1 MALTSTSIFFIDTD
15 KINPNPY
22 QPRREFDESAL
33 RDLSDSI
40 RQYGVLQPLV
50 ISRIEVE
57 REDGMGMETRYELIA
72 GERRL
77 RASRLAGIKQV
88 PAVIREGD
96 DNKMKLELAI
106 IENLQREDLN
116 AVDRARAFMRLI
128 DEFSLTHA
136 QVGQKMGKSR
146 EYVSNSLRILQ
157 MPQEILDALSMGK
170 ITEGHTRPLMMLV
183 SRPEEQET
191 LFKEIVYKKLSVRES
206 ERIAR
211 RIAVDR
217 VRKKEL
223 LPDANVMSIED
234 DLEEKLG
241 TRVRIERKADGGK
254 ITIDFFSDADL
265 DEILFL
271 LKSKELARNET
282 MLERFEREKNITP
295 PADLPGQIN
304 LQNQAPD
311 QVIDENKN
319 NSSKLLQ
326 NITNMIDQVVD
337 HNPYTTPNVTAN
349 TIQNQDMNTNIVD
362 TINTV
367 DVIED
372 LSVDLNQD
380 NIINPVLEVEK
391 DLLLNIDNQ
400 DNINTVNAINTVNL
414 PQLPQMQTNPV
425 QNNNINEDDLDI
437 YNISSFSL

>member
-1 MALTSTSIFFIDTD
+1 MALYSNSIFFIDTD

-33 RDLSDSI
+33 RDLADSI

-50 ISRIEVE
+50 VSRVEVE
-57 REDGMGMETRYELIA
+57 KQDGSGLETTYELIA

-77 RASRLAGIKQV
+77 RASRLAGVKQV
-88 PAVIREGD
+88 PVIIREGD
-96 DNKMKLELAI
+96 DSKMKLELAI

-157 MPQEILDALSMGK
+157 MPQDILDALQVGK
-170 ITEGHTRPLMMLV
+170 IMEGHTRPLMMLV
-183 SRPEEQET
+183 DRPEEQET
-191 LFKEIVYKKLSVRES
+191 LFKEIVYKKLSVREA

-223 LPDANVMSIED
+223 LPDANTLSIED

-241 TRVRIERKADGGK
+241 TRVHIQRKADGGK

-265 DEILFL
+265 EEILNL
-271 LKSKELARNET
+271 LKSKQIERNINEGGNTET
-282 MLERFEREKNITP
+282 MMQRFERQRVAP
-295 PADLPGQIN
+295 PENLIPEEAINVFENPNPVIVNDSPIETIDEAISYMINKDDQIN
-304 LQNQAPD
+304 DIGLGDNPVAMEIEKDALIQIPEENNQP
-311 QVIDENKN
+311 II
-319 NSSKLLQ
+319 Q
-326 NITNMIDQVVD
+326 NINQ
-337 HNPYTTPNVTAN
+337 N
-349 TIQNQDMNTNIVD
+349 TFI
-362 TINTV
+362 
-367 DVIED
+367 
-372 LSVDLNQD
+372 
-380 NIINPVLEVEK
+380 
-391 DLLLNIDNQ
+391 
-400 DNINTVNAINTVNL
+400 
-414 PQLPQMQTNPV
+414 PQS
-425 QNNNINEDDLDI
+425 QNNVESKESTEDQDL
-437 YNISSFSL
+437 YNISTFSL

>member
-1 MALTSTSIFFIDTD
+1 MALYSNSIFFIDTD

-33 RDLSDSI
+33 RDLADSI

-50 ISRIEVE
+50 VSRVEVE
-57 REDGMGMETRYELIA
+57 KQDGSGLETTYELIA

-77 RASRLAGIKQV
+77 RASRLAGVKQV
-88 PAVIREGD
+88 PVIIREGD
-96 DNKMKLELAI
+96 DSKMKLELAI

-157 MPQEILDALSMGK
+157 MPQDILDALQVGK
-170 ITEGHTRPLMMLV
+170 IMEGHTRPLMMLV
-183 SRPEEQET
+183 DRPEEQET
-191 LFKEIVYKKLSVRES
+191 LFKEIVYKKLSVREA

-223 LPDANVMSIED
+223 LPDANTLSIED

-241 TRVRIERKADGGK
+241 TRVHIQRKADGGK

-265 DEILFL
+265 EEILNL
-271 LKSKELARNET
+271 LKSKQIERNINEGGNTET
-282 MLERFEREKNITP
+282 MMQRFERQRVAP
-295 PADLPGQIN
+295 PENLIPQETTIN
-304 LQNQAPD
+304 AFANPEPVVSTDSPIEA
-311 QVIDENKN
+311 IDEAISYMINKDDEVN
-319 NSSKLLQ
+319 NIELGDNSVAMEIEKDAVIQIPEQTNQPVIQ
-326 NITNMIDQVVD
+326 NINQ
-337 HNPYTTPNVTAN
+337 N
-349 TIQNQDMNTNIVD
+349 TFI
-362 TINTV
+362 
-367 DVIED
+367 
-372 LSVDLNQD
+372 
-380 NIINPVLEVEK
+380 
-391 DLLLNIDNQ
+391 
-400 DNINTVNAINTVNL
+400 
-414 PQLPQMQTNPV
+414 PQS
-425 QNNNINEDDLDI
+425 QNNVESKESTEDQDL
-437 YNISSFSL
+437 YNISTFSL